1 MEGLIH
7 GGAYFRNFTVII
19 SVILVLNCAA
29 SQKCSLFIK
38 IVTFFESGVFS
49 KSMAYASVDER
60 LLSSL
65 SCIHIPLRQNG
76 WLWSA
81 SNWFRIA
88 LFLRKFNNIKTSR
101 VLESPPKK
109 VGGGVGRRWEVVRE
123 KRKKN
128 MRHVRTRANCLL
140 FTVQIIAGLHVTSRR
155 PHHQHDRFVT
165 WLQAKNWISLCLK
178 SYQKCIAK
186 CKGNLTTVSSYKH

>member
-1 MEGLIH
+1 MYCSGRTVGFGPPRTGSGLR
-7 GGAYFRNFTVII
+7 FF
-19 SVILVLNCAA
+19 SVSSITLKL
-29 SQKCSLFIK
+29 L
-38 IVTFFESGVFS
+38 EFS
-49 KSMAYASVDER
+49 N
-60 LLSSL
+60 L
-65 SCIHIPLRQNG
+65 PQ
-76 WLWSA
+76 
-81 SNWFRIA
+81 
-88 LFLRKFNNIKTSR
+88 
-101 VLESPPKK
+101 KK

-128 MRHVRTRANCLL
+128 MRYVRTRAICLL

-165 WLQAKNWISLCLK
+165 WLQAKNWISLCPK